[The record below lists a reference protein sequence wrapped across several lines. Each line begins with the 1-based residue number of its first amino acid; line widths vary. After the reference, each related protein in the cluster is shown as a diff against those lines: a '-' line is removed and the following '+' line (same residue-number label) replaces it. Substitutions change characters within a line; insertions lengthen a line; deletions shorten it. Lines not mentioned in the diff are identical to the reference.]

1 MPLLLLFVDD
11 SDSEP
16 EEGDGGADRELAVD
30 QTNTSTDCVLQ
41 QSSLIGGSTASLT
54 VTPADQTTR
63 HYVLS
68 NNGNSMPIVGD
79 TLVCICN
86 ALNSMIIISQ

>member
-1 MPLLLLFVDD
+1 MPSLLLFVDD

-30 QTNTSTDCVLQ
+30 QTIASTDCVSQ
-41 QSSLIGGSTASLT
+41 QSSLVGRSTASLT

-68 NNGNSMPIVGD
+68 NNGSSMVIVGD
-79 TLVCICN
+79 TLVCSYVMP
-86 ALNSMIIISQ
+86 LTQ